1 MMESQ
6 PLFLLGSE
14 PSREVCC
21 LVGALICSITERL
34 LSPVKPTEHHLLP
47 LCHVGSSD
55 TATGQLRTTE
65 TDHVFLRAMLKGSGA
80 LVVVSSILPVKP
92 IGAVD
97 SPEGSDDQ
105 PEGPGQA

>member
-1 MMESQ
+1 MESQ
-6 PLFLLGSE
+6 PLFLLGTE

-34 LSPVKPTEHHLLP
+34 PSPVKPTEHHLLP